1 MEVVF
6 YRNPRLSVI
15 FAGLKH
21 KDHVGNVGSK
31 LAYESGA
38 VQHRAFFGKVVF
50 IAFHFWIHPRMVHL
64 QMVLQ
69 EGKRACNAS

>member
-38 VQHRAFFGKVVF
+38 VQNRVFFGKVVL
-50 IAFHFWIHPRMVHL
+50 IAFHFRIHPRMVHL
-64 QMVLQ
+64 QVVLQ
-69 EGKRACNAS
+69 EGRRSCDAS